1 MQGTVIAA
9 FLLLL
14 PLLLVVLLRTSA
26 AMLFLVFAGSALLQ
40 HNLDKDVAGFAN
52 SLLGGSTSNT
62 QLLSLLLLLV
72 PFFVTAI
79 AFKDST
85 TKAGT
90 FGHGLLAIGVGMSL
104 LFVIT
109 PYLPASAFASV
120 NGSPLYIGLQSFTS
134 LAIASA
140 LLGSVLALWFG
151 RKKHEHAKHKKHGH

>member
-1 MQGTVIAA
+1 MQGTLIAII
-9 FLLLL
+9 LLVQ

-72 PFFVTAI
+72 PFFVTAV
-79 AFKDST
+79 AFKDSV

-90 FGHGLLAIGVGMSL
+90 VGHGLLSIGVGL
-104 LFVIT
+104 CVLFVVT
-109 PYLPASAFASV
+109 PYLPANSFAAV
-120 NGSPLYIGLQSFTS
+120 NGSPLYIAVLPFTS
-134 LAIASA
+134 LAIATA
-140 LLGSVLALWFG
+140 LLGSVLVLWFG
-151 RKKHEHAKHKKHGH
+151 RKKHEHNKHKKHGH